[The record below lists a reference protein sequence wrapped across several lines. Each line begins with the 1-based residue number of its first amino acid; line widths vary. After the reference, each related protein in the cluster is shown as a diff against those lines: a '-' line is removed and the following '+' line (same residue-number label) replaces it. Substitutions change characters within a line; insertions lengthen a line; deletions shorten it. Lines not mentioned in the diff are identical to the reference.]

1 MHKYVLGGAKRG
13 NTGALL
19 IRWWCKAFTES
30 TVAVARG
37 HSTGPRPEPKVRL
50 QTALC
55 NRALI
60 RIVRRVMGLAAV
72 HTAVTTQQK
81 CA

>member
-1 MHKYVLGGAKRG
+1 MHKYVLGGEKRG

-19 IRWWCKAFTES
+19 ICWWGKAFTES
-30 TVAVARG
+30 TVAAARG

-60 RIVRRVMGLAAV
+60 RIVRRVMSLASV

>member
-30 TVAVARG
+30 TVARG

-50 QTALC
+50 ETALC

-60 RIVRRVMGLAAV
+60 RIVRRVMSLASV